1 MNKKQFAHTIRAA
14 AAILGVKEVLII
26 ESQAAHASIN
36 KEFPALNLSIETN
49 IAILGDTDGKMAD
62 LIDGSIGEAS
72 MFQETFGYYAQGV
85 EPQTAILPEGWK
97 QRLIPF
103 SSPETNGV
111 TAQCLE
117 LHDLWVS
124 KAMASRTKDR
134 KYCNELLK
142 RKYVKPEILYE
153 RLKTIKRQPAEKITL
168 AQAWIEEAK

>member
-1 MNKKQFAHTIRAA
+1 
-14 AAILGVKEVLII
+14 LII
-26 ESQAAHASIN
+26 GSQAAHGSIT
-36 KEFPALNLSIETN
+36 KDFPALNLSIETD

-97 QRLIPF
+97 QRLVAF

-111 TAQCLE
+111 IAQCLE

-124 KAMASRTKDR
+124 KAMAGRAKDR
-134 KYCNELLK
+134 KYCEELLK
-142 RKYVKPEILYE
+142 RKYVKPETLHE
-153 RLKTIKRQPAEKITL
+153 RLRMLKGQTTEKIAL
-168 AQAWIEEAK
+168 AQAWVENSK